1 MAGQAMK
8 GKLVIASY
16 VYSNNLNTANNNDL
30 SVIPPGSL
38 DPGIINFQIPNP
50 GIEKKAPGLQPLRA

>member
-1 MAGQAMK
+1 MK

-16 VYSNNLNTANNNDL
+16 VYSNNHNTANNNDL

-38 DPGIINFQIPNP
+38 DYKFPNP
-50 GIEKKAPGLQPLRA
+50 ESRDWKKGSGIAIPTYIGYG

>member
-1 MAGQAMK
+1 MK

-30 SVIPPGSL
+30 SVIPLGSW
-38 DPGIINFQIPNP
+38 DYKFPKP
-50 GIEKKAPGLQPLRA
+50 KSRD